1 MSTQINEMGRTYD
14 RPELARLAQ
23 AYRDPATKFVA
34 DIVMPAFGVPTT
46 KGKYRYQPEKTW
58 FDRHDTSLPSPS
70 GLPNE
75 VDFTDAF
82 ANYDLYKVGLSKFF
96 TAEELAQPQVYG
108 YVSSAQMMQEA
119 IEFLSHKIRIDKE
132 CRIADFMNT
141 TGNYASG
148 FYGAASVKWDT
159 YATSDPLNDVM
170 TYKAKLLGD
179 PTLMVINDDVL
190 RVLQMHPK
198 VLAASTVQGS
208 KRDATVNPYVT
219 VEFLQNYFGIPQ
231 IVVAAARVNSASD
244 TTATNTLTKIWTD
257 NVFIGHVNPMAAN
270 SQMVGTFAK
279 QLRLEMPQFAGADGW
294 VVREHENPRAGI
306 YGGRHIDI
314 GMWIQPIVHA
324 QKLGALIT
332 DVLA

>member
-1 MSTQINEMGRTYD
+1 MSNQINEMGRTYD
-14 RPELARLAQ
+14 RPDYAQLAQ
-23 AYRDPATKFVA
+23 AYRDPATVFVA
-34 DIVMPAFGVPTT
+34 DTVLPAFGVQTT

-75 VDFTDAF
+75 VEWSDAF
-82 ANYDLYKVGLSKFF
+82 QNFDLYKIGLSKFF

-108 YVSSAQMMQEA
+108 YTSSQQMMQEA

-132 CRIADFMNT
+132 CRVADFLNT

-148 FYGAASVKWDT
+148 FHGAAPVKWDT
-159 YATSDPLNDVM
+159 YATSDPLSDVE
-170 TYKAKLLGD
+170 TYKAKLLGQA
-179 PTLMVINDDVL
+179 TIMVINDDVL
-190 RVLQMHPK
+190 RVLRQHPK
-198 VLAASTVQGS
+198 VLAASTVYGS
-208 KRDATVNPYVT
+208 KRDASVNPSVT

-231 IVVAAARVNSASD
+231 IVVAPARVNSASD
-244 TTATNTLTKIWTD
+244 TVSTSTLAKIWTD
-257 NVFIGHVNPMAAN
+257 NVFIGHVNANAAK

-279 QLRLEMPQFAGADGW
+279 QLRLDLPSFSGSEGW
-294 VVREHENPRAGI
+294 VVREHDNARAGI
-306 YGGRHIDI
+306 FGGKHIDI

-324 QKLGALIT
+324 QKLGSLIT

>member
-1 MSTQINEMGRTYD
+1 
-14 RPELARLAQ
+14 
-23 AYRDPATKFVA
+23 
-34 DIVMPAFGVPTT
+34 
-46 KGKYRYQPEKTW
+46 
-58 FDRHDTSLPSPS
+58 
-70 GLPNE
+70 
-75 VDFTDAF
+75 
-82 ANYDLYKVGLSKFF
+82 
-96 TAEELAQPQVYG
+96 
-108 YVSSAQMMQEA
+108 
-119 IEFLSHKIRIDKE
+119 
-132 CRIADFMNT
+132 
-141 TGNYASG
+141 
-148 FYGAASVKWDT
+148 
-159 YATSDPLNDVM
+159 M

-244 TTATNTLTKIWTD
+244 TTATSTLTKIWTD
-257 NVFIGHVNPMAAN
+257 NVFIGHVNPAAAN

-279 QLRLEMPQFAGADGW
+279 QLRLDMPQFAGSEGW
-294 VVREHENPRAGI
+294 VVREHENARAGI
-306 YGGRHIDI
+306 FGGRHIDI
-314 GMWIQPIVHA
+314 GLWIQPIVHA

>member
-1 MSTQINEMGRTYD
+1 MGNTINEMGRTYD
-14 RPELARLAQ
+14 RPDYAQLAQ

-34 DIVMPAFGVPTT
+34 DVILPAFGVQTT
-46 KGKYRYQPEKTW
+46 KGKYRYQAEKTW

-75 VDFTDAF
+75 VEWSDTF
-82 ANYDLYKVGLSKFF
+82 ANFDLYKIGLSKFF
-96 TAEELAQPQVYG
+96 TAEELAQPAVYG
-108 YVSSAQMMQEA
+108 YSSSQQMMQEA

-132 CRIADFMNT
+132 CRIADFVNT

-148 FYGAASVKWDT
+148 FQGAAPVKWDT

-179 PTLMVINDDVL
+179 ATIMVINDDVL

-198 VLAASTVQGS
+198 VLAASTVSGN
-208 KRDATVNPYVT
+208 KRDAAVNPYVT

-231 IVVAAARVNSASD
+231 IVVAPARVNSTSD
-244 TTATNTLTKIWTD
+244 TTATSTLTKIWTD
-257 NVFIGHVNPMAAN
+257 NVFIGHVNAN
-270 SQMVGTFAK
+270 AGRSQMVGTFAK
-279 QLRLEMPQFAGADGW
+279 QLRLDLPSFSGSEGW
-294 VVREHENPRAGI
+294 VVREHENARAGI
-306 YGGRHIDI
+306 FGGKHIDI